1 MRNNRIIMVLAGMG
15 LALATHANA
24 NITFNFQPPEVPAGG
39 DLGANPVGFV
49 EGGVTLTAN
58 GFGPS
63 GAVDLYSKNAGVGEI
78 GLGLANDPSG
88 ENEITP
94 GSFVQLTVPTSPPY
108 GASLVI
114 GQSITSGSEIM
125 HVYFGTTSG
134 TLGATSL
141 GTITA
146 SGGSLT
152 LSPTQFGPGF
162 IDITSDAGNVLLA
175 SVTFVPEPSTLIA
188 GALLLLPFGASTLR
202 TLQNRKQ

>member
-1 MRNNRIIMVLAGMG
+1 MVLAGMG

-39 DLGANPVGFV
+39 DLGANPVHFV

-78 GLGLANDPSG
+78 GLGLINDPSSA
-88 ENEITP
+88 NEITP

-125 HVYFGTTSG
+125 HVYFQTTANSG
-134 TLGATSL
+134 TLAGATSL
-141 GTITA
+141 GTILA
-146 SGGSLT
+146 SGGTLT